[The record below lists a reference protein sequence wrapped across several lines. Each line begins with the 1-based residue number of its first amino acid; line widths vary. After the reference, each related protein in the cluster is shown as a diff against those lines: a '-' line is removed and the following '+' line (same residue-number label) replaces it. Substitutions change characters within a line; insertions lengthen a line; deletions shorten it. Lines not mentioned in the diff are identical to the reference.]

1 MSAHFHVD
9 VGPFTVDVEL
19 DDSGIRMQRGPVTK
33 SIAWENV
40 TGATLVRQNLNDQ
53 ESFTPQQEQLIA
65 QVAGHDAVEEIRGLQ
80 GKVGQIFVAYHDE
93 KNRLRQTEVPAPLTD
108 PAFLQEFQSRLGKRW
123 LGETHSREQVARK
136 LHSNPGFFKTIFV
149 LMALFAIIAAIAAI
163 AMLGFVGP
171 VLNFMSIQKMLL
183 DLQDG
188 NYPSFVSRLATYVA
202 LFFLGFF
209 LHRIIR
215 GELDAIK
222 ARFRSRGN
230 RNR

>member
-1 MSAHFHVD
+1 MSAHFHVN
-9 VGPFTVDVEL
+9 VGPFTIDVEL

-33 SIAWENV
+33 SIAWEKI
-40 TGATLVRQNLNDQ
+40 TGATLVRQNLNDN

-65 QVAGHDAVEEIRGLQ
+65 EFAGQHAVEEIRGLQ
-80 GKVGQIFVAYHDE
+80 GTVGQVFVAYHDE
-93 KNRLRQTEVPAPLTD
+93 KNRLQQTEVPAPLAD
-108 PAFLQEFQSRLGKRW
+108 PAFLQEFQSRLGNRW
-123 LGETHSREQVARK
+123 LGETHGREQVARK

-149 LMALFAIIAAIAAI
+149 LMALFAIIAVVAAI
-163 AMLGFVGP
+163 AMLGFLGP

-188 NYPSFVSRLATYVA
+188 NYPSLVSRLATYAA

-215 GELDAIK
+215 SELDAMK
-222 ARFRSRGN
+222 ARFRFRGN
-230 RNR
+230 RNP